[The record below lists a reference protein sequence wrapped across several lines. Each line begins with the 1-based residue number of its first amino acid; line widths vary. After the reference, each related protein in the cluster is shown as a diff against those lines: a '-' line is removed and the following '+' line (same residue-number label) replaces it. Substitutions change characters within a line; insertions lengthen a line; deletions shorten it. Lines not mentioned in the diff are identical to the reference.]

1 MNKYLEFL
9 KTILEKHT
17 DAETGKTDF
26 DSVMNEFEKELP
38 KNWITKEKF
47 AEQTEQLNEAKTTLE
62 SLQKQNKDNESLQN
76 EVNDWKSKYE
86 VSVKDNAINTA
97 LLAAGAKDLD
107 YAKFKLGEVKLDKDG
122 NVKGLD
128 HLVKDLKEKIPDYFQ
143 VETPKDPDDKGQKG
157 YKPIDTK
164 LGANSDSTYSMEQIQ
179 NMSTEEINANWEA
192 VAASM
197 NNNEG
202 GQ

>member
-1 MNKYLEFL
+1 MLDFIKELIAKY
-9 KTILEKHT
+9 T
-17 DAETGKTDF
+17 DAETGKVDVEA
-26 DSVMNEFEKELP
+26 VMNAINKAAPEHVVSKEQYN
-38 KNWITKEKF
+38 KQ
-47 AEQTEQLNEAKTTLE
+47 AEQVKDAQSTLE

-76 EVNDWKSKYE
+76 EVNDWKGKYE
-86 VSVKDNAINTA
+86 ASVKDNALNTA

-107 YAKFKLGEVKLDKDG
+107 YAKFKLGAVELDKDG

-143 VETPKDPDDKGQKG
+143 VETPKDPADKGQKG

-164 LGANSDSTYSMEQIQ
+164 LGANSDSTYSMEQIKD
-179 NMSTEEINANWEA
+179 MSTEEINKNWEA